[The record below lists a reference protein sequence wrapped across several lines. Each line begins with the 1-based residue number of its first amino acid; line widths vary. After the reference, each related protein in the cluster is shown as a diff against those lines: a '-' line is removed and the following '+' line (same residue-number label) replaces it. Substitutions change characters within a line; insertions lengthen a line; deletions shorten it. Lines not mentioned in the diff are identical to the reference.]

1 MMAEA
6 MIMCR
11 ETIIEKILAEL
22 YRGIIK
28 KNMWLENTP
37 EYFETYNSRDIKEIS
52 IEGEIKELEI
62 KKAFN
67 NKVVIQQNSKT
78 KKIILYIPVDWNGTV
93 ILENQPSNYIREDKL
108 ERSAFCIISPKKGDY
123 KMNRLMQKKTV

>member
-1 MMAEA
+1 V
-6 MIMCR
+6 
-11 ETIIEKILAEL
+11 
-22 YRGIIK
+22 
-28 KNMWLENTP
+28 NTP
-37 EYFETYNSRDIKEIS
+37 ENFETYNSRDIKEIS

-62 KKAFN
+62 NKAFN

-108 ERSAFCIISPKKGDY
+108 EKSTFCIISP
-123 KMNRLMQKKTV
+123 QKR